1 MLYFLNGGN
10 MEATVF
16 STPKCTWCDKVTR
29 MLTDVEIEV
38 NKIDITESR
47 ENYDLMMDMTGNVKT
62 VPQVVVD
69 GNLIGG
75 YTETE
80 RFLNNL

>member
-1 MLYFLNGGN
+1 MTQYIEEDKIRVRFL
-10 MEATVF
+10 
-16 STPKCTWCDKVTR
+16 
-29 MLTDVEIEV
+29 

-47 ENYDLMMDMTGNVKT
+47 ENYDLMMNMAGNVKT

>member
-1 MLYFLNGGN
+1 

-16 STPKCTWCDKVTR
+16 STPKCSWCDKVAR

-47 ENYDLMMDMTGNVKT
+47 ENVELMTDMAGDVRT
-62 VPQVVVD
+62 VPQVIVD
-69 GNLIGG
+69 GKHIGG

>member
-1 MLYFLNGGN
+1 

-16 STPKCTWCDKVTR
+16 STPKCTWCDKVAR

>member
-1 MLYFLNGGN
+1 
-10 MEATVF
+10 MEASVF

>member
-1 MLYFLNGGN
+1 

>member
-1 MLYFLNGGN
+1 

-16 STPKCTWCDKVTR
+16 STPKCTWCDKVIR